1 MIILNKFDFDEYLL
15 FLHIKLILSFNLRDC
30 SCVVV
35 CVVAGGAGLLLCDVM
50 RMWRVNCG
58 WSQGGVL
65 VTALVEVV
73 QSTQCVQ

>member
-1 MIILNKFDFDEYLL
+1 MWALLDAISLRYGNYCILKLL
-15 FLHIKLILSFNLRDC
+15 T
-30 SCVVV
+30 CVVV
-35 CVVAGGAGLLLCDVM
+35 CVVGGGAGLLLCDVM

-58 WSQGGVL
+58 WSRGGVL